1 VNQSR
6 FGVDYL
12 TWILVMIVVDEG
24 KMVYDVILSLVM

>member
-1 VNQSR
+1 
-6 FGVDYL
+6 L